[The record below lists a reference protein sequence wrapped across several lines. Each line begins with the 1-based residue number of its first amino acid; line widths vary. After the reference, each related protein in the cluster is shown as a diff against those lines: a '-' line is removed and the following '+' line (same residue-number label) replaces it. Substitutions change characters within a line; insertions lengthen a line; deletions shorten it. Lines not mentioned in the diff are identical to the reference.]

1 MSLKSRYNILQRL
14 NFEALYNTFLGLEG
28 REQTFALIGAG
39 VLVLFLIGLPLSLAS
54 GKLSSLENQL
64 EQGRE
69 KGRQIAHKLENY
81 KQLQAQLKGLEVK
94 IGGGFDPTLTTTM
107 EQLAEKAG
115 IKERIE
121 NIKQRAPT
129 PSDMYD
135 EVSADVRLTRIT
147 VPQLVDYL
155 YNIENDPGH
164 FLRIRQI
171 QVKRRYDNKQLMDVS
186 FQVSTYK
193 LQGVGG

>member
-28 REQTFALIGAG
+28 REQIFALVGAG
-39 VLVLFLIGLPLSLAS
+39 LVVLILIGLPISLAS
-54 GKLSSLENQL
+54 GKLSSLEDQL

-69 KGRQIAHKLENY
+69 KERQIVHKLDGY
-81 KQLQAQLKGLEVK
+81 KQLQGQLKSLEAK

-121 NIKQRAPT
+121 NIKERAPT
-129 PSDMYD
+129 PSEMYD
-135 EVSADVRLTRIT
+135 EVAADVRLTRIT
-147 VPQLVDYL
+147 VPQLIDYL
-155 YNIENDPGH
+155 YSIENDPSH

-171 QVKRRYDNKQLMDVS
+171 QIKRRYDNKQLMDVS
-186 FQVSTYK
+186 FKVSTYK
-193 LQGVGG
+193 LQGAGG

>member
-28 REQTFALIGAG
+28 REQMFALAG
-39 VLVLFLIGLPLSLAS
+39 VGFVALFLIGLPISLAS
-54 GKLSSLENQL
+54 SKLSSLEDQL

-69 KGRQIAHKLENY
+69 KERQIVHKLDGY
-81 KQLQAQLKGLEVK
+81 RQLQEQLKNLETK

-121 NIKQRAPT
+121 NIKERAPT
-129 PSDMYD
+129 PSEMYD
-135 EVSADVRLTRIT
+135 EVAADVRLTRIT

-155 YNIENDPGH
+155 YSIENDPVH

-193 LQGVGG
+193 LQGGG